1 MPADESAIP
10 AGSAQAVDDVRPVTV
25 VVTGNATQA
34 APLAAIAAHT
44 LRSLPVPQ
52 LYLPDERGRR
62 ARPVRFAA
70 AGHQGQTHLYPRPSP
85 MPRAPLMATVPLVIA
100 RAETVRAAFVGNGV
114 DLRKLKVTYRTTC
127 FVAPNDTEAGCS
139 ANRRVE
145 IELMMPAAQP

>member
-1 MPADESAIP
+1 
-10 AGSAQAVDDVRPVTV
+10 
-25 VVTGNATQA
+25 
-34 APLAAIAAHT
+34 
-44 LRSLPVPQ
+44 
-52 LYLPDERGRR
+52 
-62 ARPVRFAA
+62 
-70 AGHQGQTHLYPRPSP
+70 